1 MKRSPILL
9 ALLSLVLAA
18 TAFAEQA
25 PVWIEPAAPT
35 SLTPVTVFAVHD
47 CSTEEPSVTIAGS
60 VITVKWATTS
70 CGSPPL
76 PLQYSVPLPQL
87 LAPGEY
93 RLDVSFW
100 ENGELSGSTKFIVR
114 DATSPF
120 VIHPFVVPSIA
131 PPIGDG
137 DRTVRLSRFTDVCA
151 SGQCTIR
158 VGGVPIEQKTFTVGN
173 SISFQA
179 PPHAPGLVDVS
190 VQEGDVI
197 RQSAAGLYY
206 FDPGQP
212 PDPSVFERILFP
224 VLFSGAGV
232 GGSQWVT
239 EAVISNPRKWFVWNY
254 NSIFPYVCLGYPCGE
269 RLAPESVQRFNGH
282 GYPNGAALL
291 VPREEA
297 GYLSLSL
304 RARDVSREAEGL
316 GTQIPVVREA
326 GMFRDTITLLNV
338 PLDPRYRVK
347 LRVYLF
353 DAGLSGAS
361 PYQAHVGIRP
371 VVGEPRFTSVPM
383 SSTCHN
389 SQCNVFP
396 YYGEFDFPPGTAG
409 ELADLYVHFDPGYLG
424 WALATVTNN
433 RTQQVTIVS
442 PDGKGGEACGQQC
455 DPF

>member
-1 MKRSPILL
+1 MRRSLILF
-9 ALLSLVLAA
+9 AFLSLVVTA
-18 TAFAEQA
+18 TSFAEQA

-35 SLTPVTVFAVHD
+35 SLTPVTVFAVFD
-47 CSTEEPSVTIAGS
+47 CFAGEPAVTVAGS
-60 VITVKWATTS
+60 VITVFWPNES
-70 CGSPPL
+70 CGSPPFPELYSARL
-76 PLQYSVPLPQL
+76 PSL

-93 RLDVSFW
+93 RLDVKFY
-100 ENGELSGSTKFIVR
+100 EDQISGSTKFIVR
-114 DATSPF
+114 DAASPF
-120 VIHPFVVPSIA
+120 VIHPFAIPA
-131 PPIGDG
+131 FYG

-158 VGGVPIEQKTFTVGN
+158 VGGVPIEQKSFVDGN
-173 SISFQA
+173 AISFVA
-179 PPHAPGLVDVS
+179 PSHAPGLVDVS

-197 RQSAAGLYY
+197 HHSPAGLYY
-206 FDPGQP
+206 FDPAAP
-212 PDPSVFERILFP
+212 PDHSVFERILFP
-224 VLFSGAGV
+224 VLFSTSGV

-239 EAVISNPRKWFVWNY
+239 EAVVSNPRKWAVWNF
-254 NSIFPYVCLGYPCGE
+254 NSIFPYVCLAFPCGE
-269 RLAPESVQRFNGH
+269 RLQPESVQRFNGF

-291 VPREEA
+291 APREESGDLA
-297 GYLSLSL
+297 FSL
-304 RARDVSREAEGL
+304 RARDVSRDADGL

-347 LRVYLF
+347 LRIYLF
-353 DAGLSGAS
+353 DEGLSGAG

-371 VVGEPRFTSVPM
+371 VVGEPRFTSVLM

-389 SQCNVFP
+389 HLCNVFP
-396 YYGEFDFPPGTAG
+396 YYGEFNFPPGTAG

-433 RTQQVTIVS
+433 RTQQVTIVA
-442 PDGKGGEACGQQC
+442 PDGKGGQACGTQC